1 MGFGDWFEIEVIG
14 KGGHASSPQK
24 ANSPIQ
30 PAAEIISAINA
41 LTDLSHKPW
50 PVKVA
55 TVTMVQSGNSKN
67 TIPSSATIKGTIRTK
82 DLTDLQFIKKQL
94 REIVHNVS
102 ERSETNILLDLIKGY
117 PAVLNDKEAT
127 VDALSRISKIIPS
140 ISLNN
145 MPETSMVIEDFA
157 YFTNR
162 WPGSMTYLGASSPGF
177 NAFNHSPEVMFDEG
191 AMKIGCAYL
200 YSLTIK

>member
-1 MGFGDWFEIEVIG
+1 
-14 KGGHASSPQK
+14 
-24 ANSPIQ
+24 
-30 PAAEIISAINA
+30 
-41 LTDLSHKPW
+41 
-50 PVKVA
+50 
-55 TVTMVQSGNSKN
+55 
-67 TIPSSATIKGTIRTK
+67 
-82 DLTDLQFIKKQL
+82 LTDLQFIKKQL

-117 PAVLNDKEAT
+117 PAVLNDKAAT

-162 WPGSMTYLGASSPGF
+162 WPGSMAYLGASSPGF
-177 NAFNHSPEVMFDEG
+177 NAFNHSPEVMFDES

-200 YSLTIK
+200 CSLTTK